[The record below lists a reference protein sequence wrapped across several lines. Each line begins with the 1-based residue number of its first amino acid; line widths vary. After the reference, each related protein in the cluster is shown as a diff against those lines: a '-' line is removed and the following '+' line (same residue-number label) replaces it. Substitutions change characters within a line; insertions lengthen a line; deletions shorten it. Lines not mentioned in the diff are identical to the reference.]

1 MKSLWI
7 ALAFSLSF
15 GLLAPDPVDAQFWK
29 RNKDKDKK
37 ERKEKK
43 EKKDEDRRC
52 EDVDLEWMP
61 SEDYSDLDAV
71 TLTGISDLGIEI
83 GTFTDG
89 RRIEDPR
96 ELGRNIEDADDD
108 DEEDRKTLYF
118 TSDTDITEYVRAGAA
133 EILYELG
140 YKVVDSGG
148 KVKISGEIRKFHVEE
163 DSTYE
168 ADVRIFFKVTRGGR
182 TIYEGMHGETDRTFG
197 RSYKCENYMEVLAD
211 ALIEVVHDM
220 AESDDFYD
228 ALAGR

>member
-1 MKSLWI
+1 MKTLWI
-7 ALAFSLSF
+7 ALTFALSF
-15 GLLAPDPVDAQFWK
+15 GLLAPDPADAQFWK

-43 EKKDEDRRC
+43 DEDRRC
-52 EDVDLEWMP
+52 EDIDLEWMP

-71 TLTGISDLGIEI
+71 NLTGISDLAIEV

-89 RRIEDPR
+89 RRVDDPR

-108 DEEDRKTLYF
+108 DPEDRKTLYF
-118 TSDTDITEYVRAGAA
+118 TSDTDITEYVRSGVA
-133 EILYELG
+133 EILHELG
-140 YKVVDSGG
+140 YDVVDTGG
-148 KVKISGEIRKFHVEE
+148 RVKISGEIRTFHVEE

-168 ADVRIFFKVTRGGR
+168 ADVRIFFKVTRGGQA
-182 TIYEGMHGETDRTFG
+182 IYEGMHGETDRTFG

-228 ALAGR
+228 ALSAGR

>member
-1 MKSLWI
+1 MKTLWI
-7 ALAFSLSF
+7 AVAISLSF
-15 GLLAPDPVDAQFWK
+15 GLVAPDPVDAQFWK
-29 RNKDKDKK
+29 RDKDKK
-37 ERKEKK
+37 ERKQKK

-71 TLTGISDLGIEI
+71 NLTGISDLAIEV

-118 TSDTDITEYVRAGAA
+118 TSDTDITEYVRSGVG

-140 YKVVDSGG
+140 YDVVDSGG

-168 ADVRIFFKVTRGGR
+168 ADVRIFFKVTRGAS

-228 ALAGR
+228 ALSGR